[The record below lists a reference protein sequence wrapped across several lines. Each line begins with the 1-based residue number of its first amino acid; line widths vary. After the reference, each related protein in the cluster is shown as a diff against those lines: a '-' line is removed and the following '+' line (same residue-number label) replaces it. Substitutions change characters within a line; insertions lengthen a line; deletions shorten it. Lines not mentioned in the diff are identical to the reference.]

1 MIDILKSKK
10 LIRVIDEE
18 LDVNLEIPHVAY
30 IEAKKSN
37 QNVLLFTNPVDK
49 DKGIKYSTSVVMN
62 IFNNRSLEVIF
73 GRKLEHIAQEIEQLL
88 KPKKPKTFM
97 DKVDIFKKLLKV
109 KNVFPKEVKRG
120 ECQDVII
127 TDNIDLEM
135 MPILKTWPKDG
146 GKFITMGQVY
156 TKSLDGE
163 VVNVGM
169 YRLQVYD
176 KTRLGLHWQI
186 HKDST
191 HFFHQY
197 KKAKKP
203 MPVSIAIGGDPLY
216 SWCATAPLPFGIN
229 ELFLYGFIRNRP
241 AEVVK
246 SITNDI
252 YIPKDVDFVIEG
264 YCNPEELEI
273 EGMFGDHTGYYTLKE
288 EYPVLNVTAI
298 THKKEPYFYATVV
311 GKPPLEDKYMGYA
324 TERIFLPLLQTQTP
338 DLIDYAMPENGVFHN
353 LILCKIDPQYKG
365 HSLQIAHAL
374 WGVGQMSFVKHA
386 IFVDKNAP
394 KLDDY
399 ENLTRYILNRF
410 SLDRLL
416 ISKGIVDALDH
427 SSQEELV
434 GGKIGIDCSGE
445 EVRRSITIIDDSELF
460 KKIKNLDDSVMAIK
474 QYFVDTSNPICVI
487 QYKKRETA
495 KNLFKKLKFLDNYLS
510 IVVFVDHNQNSV
522 DNPYMLVWRVTNN
535 IDATR
540 DIFIDSFLGID
551 GTNKSEVDG
560 FTREWPDDV
569 NCNKE
574 IIEDLRKR
582 GIIEISNKEIEYF
595 QIY

>member
-1 MIDILKSKK
+1 MTLKVNIDT
-10 LIRVIDEE
+10 
-18 LDVNLEIPHVAY
+18 HTY
-30 IEAKKSN
+30 IEVKKSN

-460 KKIKNLDDSVMAIK
+460 KKIKNLDDIAI
-474 QYFVDTSNPICVI
+474 
-487 QYKKRETA
+487 YKMYA
-495 KNLFKKLKFLDNYLS
+495 
-510 IVVFVDHNQNSV
+510 Q
-522 DNPYMLVWRVTNN
+522 
-535 IDATR
+535 
-540 DIFIDSFLGID
+540 
-551 GTNKSEVDG
+551 
-560 FTREWPDDV
+560 
-569 NCNKE
+569 
-574 IIEDLRKR
+574 
-582 GIIEISNKEIEYF
+582 
-595 QIY
+595 